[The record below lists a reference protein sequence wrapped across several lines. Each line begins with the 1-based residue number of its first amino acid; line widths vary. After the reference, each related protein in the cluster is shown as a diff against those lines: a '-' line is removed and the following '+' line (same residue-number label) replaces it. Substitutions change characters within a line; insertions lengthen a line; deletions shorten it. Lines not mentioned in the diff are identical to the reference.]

1 MKYKTI
7 LLFLA
12 LGIIASSVLSFIPI
26 NEACGLEESGCS
38 IVQASNY
45 EETFGFKNAH
55 LGLVAFSAL
64 FLITFWHM
72 NKPSK
77 TTKKLI
83 LTGLIMGSVFAIY
96 FIYLQFFVLNA
107 ICQYCMIA
115 DIGIIASLI
124 AFFLI
129 KEK

>member
-12 LGIIASSVLSFIPI
+12 LSIIASSILSFIPI
-26 NEACGLEESGCS
+26 NEACGQEETGCYQ
-38 IVQASNY
+38 VQASEY

-72 NKPSK
+72 KKPSK
-77 TTKKLI
+77 STKNLI
-83 LTGLIMGSVFAIY
+83 TIGLITGSIFALY
-96 FIYLQFFVLNA
+96 FLYIQFFILNA
-107 ICQYCMIA
+107 ICQYCMVA
-115 DIGIIASLI
+115 DIGILAALVT
-124 AFFLI
+124 FLLI